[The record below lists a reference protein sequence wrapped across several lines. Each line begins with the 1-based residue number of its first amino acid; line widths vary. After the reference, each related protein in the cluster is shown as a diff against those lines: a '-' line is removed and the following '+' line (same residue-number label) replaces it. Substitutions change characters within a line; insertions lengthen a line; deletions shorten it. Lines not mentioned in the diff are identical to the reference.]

1 MIELPEAVSISRN
14 LNDTI
19 RGKRIIAAGTGEG
32 THKWVIYQ
40 PSREELAAWL
50 VEKTVGGVTSRGRS
64 IHIGMG
70 SGQALVIDE
79 FGGKVLYSDPESE
92 APKKHHLLTVF
103 DDDSCLTISI
113 QGWGFLSTRTE
124 WKRNKWTRL
133 RAQALSPIESDF
145 TLENFS
151 RTVDMY
157 PDREKD
163 SVKTFFTNGKSIAGI
178 GNGYL
183 QDILFKAGIS
193 PKRKVSQIRS
203 DEVPHLY
210 AAVKRVIEQ
219 AVHKSGRC
227 CEKDIYGNP
236 GGYVP
241 LMDRKT
247 LGQPCPRCGDP
258 IQKISYLGGSC
269 YICPTCQT

>member
-1 MIELPEAVSISRN
+1 MIELPEAVSISMD
-14 LNDTI
+14 LNETI
-19 RGKRIIAAGTGEG
+19 RGKRMIAAGTGEG
-32 THKWVIYQ
+32 AHKWVTYQ
-40 PSREELAAWL
+40 PSREELTAWL
-50 VEKTVGGVTSRGRS
+50 VGKTVGEVSSKGRS
-64 IHIGMG
+64 IHIGME

-103 DDDSCLTISI
+103 DDESCLTISI
-113 QGWGFLSTRTE
+113 QGWGFLSTLTE
-124 WKRNKWTRL
+124 WKHSKWTRL
-133 RAQALSPIESDF
+133 RARALSPNGSDF
-145 TLENFS
+145 TLENFF
-151 RTVDMY
+151 RAVETY
-157 PDREKD
+157 PDKEKD
-163 SVKTFFTNGKSIAGI
+163 SIKTFFTNGKSVAGI

-183 QDILFKAGIS
+183 QDILFQAEIS
-193 PKRKVSQIRS
+193 PKRKVSEIRS

-210 AAVKRVIEQ
+210 ASVKQVIEQ
-219 AVHKSGRC
+219 AIHACGRC
-227 CEKDIYGNP
+227 CEKDIFGNP

-247 LGQPCPRCGDP
+247 QGQPCPRCGEP